1 MTEPERLEPE
11 QLRTLFLFEHLS
23 DEQLAWLAE
32 RGRVVSYPA
41 GGTIHAEGAPASCL
55 FVLLSGTIS
64 SSSRVQGGEIEL
76 FRTDYY
82 GSYTGAFDAYLADR
96 GVPQL
101 YHGTARA
108 VTDCRFFELPAADF
122 GRAVQEWFPM
132 AAHLLAGWQIQGRAA
147 TDTVARHE
155 RLVALGSVTAG
166 LTHELN
172 NPVAAV
178 LRASARLRDMLA
190 EMREKVGD
198 LARSQLP
205 ADQLEAI
212 ADLAG
217 RALDRR
223 RDAPTLSP
231 LEASDREEEL
241 SDWLEDHGVTGAV
254 DVAST
259 LVASGVDVSWLE
271 SFAQVMPPPYLA
283 VGLSYPVRALESDGL
298 LDEIT
303 DAVERIS
310 GLLASAKQYTQM
322 DRAPL
327 QTFDVHEGL
336 DATLTMLGHKLD
348 GVEVVRDYDRS
359 LEKICAFPGEL
370 NQVWTNLIDNAVDAM
385 AGEGK
390 LTVRTRPYGRRS
402 AHGRDRRHGTR
413 SSRRCPRPRLRAV
426 LHHEGGR
433 QGHWPRPRHCVADH
447 RRPPRGRDPIGV
459 DTRRHSVPGRHSQK
473 SSRPTERCDGVG
485 ACCRVSTRHSDC
497 DRRVPDSQGCRQSR
511 WCGG

>member
-1 MTEPERLEPE
+1 VTEPERLLPE

-23 DEQLAWLAE
+23 NEQLTWLAE

-41 GGTIHAEGAPASCL
+41 GATIHAEGAPASCF
-55 FVLLSGTIS
+55 FVLLSGMLAM
-64 SSSRVQGGEIEL
+64 SSRVQGGEIEL
-76 FRTDYY
+76 FRSDYY
-82 GSYTGAFDAYLADR
+82 GSYTGAFDAWLADR

-101 YHGTARA
+101 YAGTARA
-108 VTDCRFFELPAADF
+108 VTDSRLFELPAADF
-122 GRAVQEWFPM
+122 GRAVKEWFPM
-132 AAHLLAGWQIQGRAA
+132 AAHLLAGFQIQGRAA

-223 RDAPTLSP
+223 REAPSLSP
-231 LEASDREEEL
+231 LEASDREQQL
-241 SDWLEDHGVTGAV
+241 SEWLEDQGVGDAW

-259 LVASGVDVSWLE
+259 LVAAGVDMSWLE
-271 SFAQVMPPPYLA
+271 SFAEVMPPPYLA

-336 DATLTMLGHKLD
+336 DATVTMLAHKLGD
-348 GVEVVRDYDRS
+348 DIVVVREYDRS
-359 LEKICAFPGEL
+359 LPKISAFPGEL
-370 NQVWTNLIDNAVDAM
+370 NQVWTNLIDNAIDAM
-385 AGEGK
+385 AGRGQ
-390 LTVRTRPYGRRS
+390 LTIRTRPEGADRLMVEIGDTGAGVPDDVRS
-402 AHGRDRRHGTR
+402 RVFEPFFTTKEVGKGTGLGLDIAWRIIVGRHGGEIRLESTPGDTR
-413 SSRRCPRPRLRAV
+413 FQVV
-426 LHHEGGR
+426 L
-433 QGHWPRPRHCVADH
+433 
-447 RRPPRGRDPIGV
+447 PRGQADPQTG
-459 DTRRHSVPGRHSQK
+459 
-473 SSRPTERCDGVG
+473 
-485 ACCRVSTRHSDC
+485 
-497 DRRVPDSQGCRQSR
+497 
-511 WCGG
+511 